1 MTGHVAICLA
11 TFRRPQVVA
20 TLASLDRLDWP
31 TGVTGEVIV
40 VDNDDTPSAQIRIA
54 AFAARAT
61 IVVRYAHAPARNIS
75 VARNAAL
82 HLAQDADFI
91 AFLDDDEVAS
101 PGWIAAL
108 LARMHETG
116 ADAVLGPVQ
125 AVYDSAAPAWMR
137 RGRVHD
143 TRPTTL
149 GNGDIVTGYTCNA
162 LLRQSSEAVRGL
174 RFDPARGRSGGEDTA
189 FFAALH
195 AAGGR
200 IVAAPQAVLSEE
212 VPPARA
218 RLGWLLRRRCRMGQT
233 HGSLIGAGARPIRRG
248 LLGLAALGKVA
259 ACGGLALLGLPDALR
274 RNRALMRAVLHC
286 GTLAGLCGL
295 APLQLYGG
303 ATATPAKLSMIQ
315 QAGRRF

>member
-11 TFRRPQVVA
+11 TFRRPQVSA
-20 TLASLDRLDWP
+20 TLASLDQLSWP
-31 TGVTGEVIV
+31 AGVTGEVIV
-40 VDNDDTPSAQIRIA
+40 VDNDDSPTAQARVA
-54 AFAARAT
+54 AFAARAV
-61 IVVRYAHAPARNIS
+61 IAVRYVHAPARNIS

-82 HLAQDADFI
+82 DLAQDADFI
-91 AFLDDDEVAS
+91 AFLDDDEVAA
-101 PGWIAAL
+101 PGWITAL
-108 LARMHETG
+108 LARMHATG
-116 ADAVLGPVQ
+116 ADVVLGPVQ
-125 AVYDSAAPAWMR
+125 ASYDSAAPLWMQ

-143 TRPTTL
+143 TLPTTL
-149 GNGDIVTGYTCNA
+149 SNGDIVTGYTCNV
-162 LLRQSSEAVRGL
+162 LVRQASAAVRGL

-189 FFAALH
+189 YFAAIH

-200 IVAAPQAVLSEE
+200 IVAAPEAVLSEQ

-218 RLGWLLRRRCRMGQT
+218 RLGWLLRRRFRMGQT
-233 HGSLIGAGARPIRRG
+233 HGSLIGAGAGPVRRG

-259 ACGGLALLGLPDALR
+259 ACGGLFVLGLPDALR

-286 GTLAGLCGL
+286 GTIAGLCGL

-303 ATATPAKLSMIQ
+303 ASAAPAPLSMIQ